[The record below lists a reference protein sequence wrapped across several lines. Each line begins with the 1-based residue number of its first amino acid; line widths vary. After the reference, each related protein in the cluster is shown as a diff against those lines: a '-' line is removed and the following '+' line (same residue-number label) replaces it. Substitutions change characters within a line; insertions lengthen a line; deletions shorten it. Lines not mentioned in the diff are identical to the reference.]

1 MSVMQR
7 HQVSKYEIYRRSGS
21 IFKRICVNMLPKTW
35 QELSDAL
42 TLESKSIGFLNKIS
56 SVKLQEDTI
65 DIQGDSEIG
74 SNILWTFYTNK
85 NKAKTSFSSVF
96 YLTPEMLVEA

>member
-1 MSVMQR
+1 
-7 HQVSKYEIYRRSGS
+7 
-21 IFKRICVNMLPKTW
+21 MLPKTW
-35 QELSDAL
+35 PELSDAL
-42 TLESKSIGFLNKIS
+42 TLESKSIDILNKIS

-74 SNILWTFYTNK
+74 GNILGTCYTNK

-96 YLTPEMLVEA
+96 CSTPETLNGLSDT

>member
-1 MSVMQR
+1 
-7 HQVSKYEIYRRSGS
+7 
-21 IFKRICVNMLPKTW
+21 MLPKTW

-42 TLESKSIGFLNKIS
+42 TLESKSIGMLNKLL

-65 DIQGDSEIG
+65 DIQGDSEIV
-74 SNILWTFYTNK
+74 SNILGTCYTNK

-96 YLTPEMLVEA
+96 CLTPEMLVET